1 MAERCARCDAETP
14 RVDGV
19 APGFCGNCGLPQLRV
34 PEEFFDGEGSEAAL
48 TEVAQPAGAL
58 DWPLAMRI
66 AAAAA
71 LLGLIPCAL
80 LPGALL
86 YGMAGIFALLLLPL
100 FTLGCGAVYQRRRR
114 GRDFTVGMGARL
126 GVALAVLLGTLVM
139 LATGI
144 AGFAVRYGAHS
155 RALEQALELAIG
167 QAVIRVQSGGSPM
180 PANWMAVMGW
190 AEVRSGFFVGLV
202 VFQAVLLVIAGALS
216 GALAGAV
223 LHARWRRTQG
233 E

>member
-1 MAERCARCDAETP
+1 MADRCARCEAETP
-14 RVDGV
+14 RLDG
-19 APGFCGNCGLPQLRV
+19 AAAAFCGNCGLPQLRV
-34 PEEFFDGEGSEAAL
+34 PEEFFG
-48 TEVAQPAGAL
+48 TERGAVPPAGVPHVADGL
-58 DWPLAMRI
+58 DWPLALRI
-66 AAAAA
+66 SAAAA

-100 FTLGCGAVYQRRRR
+100 FTLACGAVYQRQRQ

-126 GVALAVLLGTLVM
+126 GVALAVLLGALVM

-155 RALEQALELAIG
+155 RSLEQALELAIG

-190 AEVRSGFFVGLV
+190 AELRSGFFVGLV
-202 VFQAVLLVIAGALS
+202 VFQAALLLIAGALS
-216 GALAGAV
+216 GALAGAL
-223 LHARWRRTQG
+223 LHARWRRSHAD
-233 E
+233 